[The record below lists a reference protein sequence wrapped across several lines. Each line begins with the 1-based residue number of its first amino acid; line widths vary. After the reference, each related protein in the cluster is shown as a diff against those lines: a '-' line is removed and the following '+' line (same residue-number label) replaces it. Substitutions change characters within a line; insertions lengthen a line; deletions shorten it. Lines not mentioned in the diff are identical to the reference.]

1 MFTIELTDKT
11 TFQCEPHE
19 SIIDAALRNGVY
31 LEYSCRS
38 GRCSSCKYQVLN
50 GETQTESDELSLT
63 DQEKQV
69 DYILTCVRKP
79 LSNVELAAEDL
90 GSYGFTP
97 AKTIPAKIKNINK
110 LTSDI
115 IEVTFRVPPTQ
126 KISFLEGQYLNT
138 IWRGVKRS
146 YSVASTNDDQ
156 ELQLI
161 IKNYEGGVM
170 SAYWFQQAKENDLIR
185 LEIPL
190 GTFFL
195 RNHVDLD
202 NIVFI
207 ATGTG
212 IAPIKA
218 MLNSLDNQIKL
229 KQFKRIVVLWGMR
242 YSKDIFWKPD
252 GERVEFIPVLSRENE
267 SKRYVQ
273 HVLSELS
280 LDFQKTAVYACGGDQ
295 MIQEAKSI
303 ALEKGLQ
310 EHNFY
315 SDAFVASN

>member
-1 MFTIELTDKT
+1 MFTIELFGKI
-11 TFQCEPHE
+11 TFQCKPHE
-19 SIIDAALRNGVY
+19 TIIDAALRNSIY
-31 LEYSCRS
+31 LKYSCLS
-38 GRCSSCKYQVLN
+38 GRCSSCKYKVLK
-50 GETQTESDELSLT
+50 GETHTECDEFSLT
-63 DQEKQV
+63 DQEKEA

-79 LSNVELAAEDL
+79 LSNVELAAENL
-90 GSYGFTP
+90 GSYDLASP
-97 AKTIPAKIKNINK
+97 KTMPAKIKNINK

-115 IEVTFRVPPTQ
+115 IEVSFKVPPTQ
-126 KISFLEGQYLNT
+126 KINFLEGQYLNT

-146 YSVASTNDDQ
+146 YSIASTKDDQ

-170 SAYWFQQAKENDLIR
+170 SAYWFQQAKENDLLR

-195 RNHVDLD
+195 RNHNDLD
-202 NIVFI
+202 IIVFM

-218 MLNSLDNQIKL
+218 ILNCQDNQRKL
-229 KQFKRIVVLWGMR
+229 KKFSRIVVLWGMR
-242 YSKDIFWKPD
+242 YSKEIFWKPD
-252 GERVEFIPVLSRENE
+252 CEGVDFIPVLSRENE

-273 HVLSELS
+273 HVFSELS
-280 LDFQKTAVYACGGDQ
+280 IDFQKTAVYACGGNH
-295 MIQEAKSI
+295 MIQAAKSI
-303 ALEKGLQ
+303 ALVKGLQ
-310 EHNFY
+310 EHNFF